1 MIRIMGSGQKTM
13 NRMFSRYKTAQAEVS
28 MYTKIIATIGPAS
41 HSPEILFKLMEAGVR
56 IFRLNFSHGDAGSF
70 GELIMQIREL
80 EKKIGE
86 PVTILQ
92 DLSGPKIRIG
102 VLDEDSISV
111 VRGSRVALGKRRKDG
126 CDALPF
132 IPFDNQNVLDSLEPG
147 DKVVLADGNLQF
159 SIAERV
165 APDLFILEAE
175 NAGFVTS
182 RKGLALPGKMLK
194 LPALTE
200 KDKKDLA
207 EGLAL
212 GIDAVAISFVQ
223 TPEDVLEAKALIR
236 QCGKDVPVVVKLER
250 QAGVERLDAILPVTD
265 MVMVARGDLGVECPL
280 SLLPAMQKRIIRAC
294 NKAAKPV
301 IVATQMLLSM
311 VNAPSPT
318 RAETTDVANAV
329 LDGADCVM
337 LSEETA
343 MGSYPVKS
351 VQMMREIASRA
362 EELLFE
368 QEPHGMPPENRSAS
382 EFLAYC
388 ACLLAHKAQAAAM
401 IAHTLSGKSAR
412 LLSAQRP
419 HRIVHALTPV
429 PEVVKALNFSW
440 GVRPWL
446 WHGDETIHSHL
457 ERVESFIDANPI
469 FAAGDTIIIT
479 AGQMR
484 RGQRFSG
491 TNLVKIF
498 NK

>member
-1 MIRIMGSGQKTM
+1 MH
-13 NRMFSRYKTAQAEVS
+13 
-28 MYTKIIATIGPAS
+28 TKIIATIGPAS
-41 HSPEILFKLMEAGVR
+41 RSPEVLSKLMEAGVR
-56 IFRLNFSHGDAGSF
+56 IFRLNFSHGDAASF
-70 GELIMQIREL
+70 SGLISLIREL
-80 EKKIGE
+80 EERLGE

-102 VLDEDSISV
+102 TLAEDSISV
-111 VRGSRVALGKRRKDG
+111 VRGSRVALGKPRKDEP
-126 CDALPF
+126 CALPF
-132 IPFDNQNVLDSLEPG
+132 IPFDNQTILDTLEPG

-159 SIAERV
+159 LITERIG
-165 APDLFILEAE
+165 PDLFVMEAG
-175 NAGFVTS
+175 NAGFITS
-182 RKGLALPGKMLK
+182 RKGLALPGKTLK

-207 EGLAL
+207 DGLKL

-223 TPEDVLEAKALIR
+223 TPEDVLEAKAFIR
-236 QCGKDVPVVVKLER
+236 QNGKNVPVVVKLER
-250 QAGVERLDAILPVTD
+250 QAGVDRLDAILAVTD

-280 SLLPAMQKRIIRAC
+280 PLLPAMQKRIIRAC

-311 VNAPSPT
+311 VNSPSPT

-343 MGSYPVKS
+343 MGNYPVKS
-351 VQMMREIASRA
+351 VQMMCEIASRA

-368 QEPHGMPPENRSAS
+368 QEPHGTPPEDRSAS

-388 ACLLAHKAQAAAM
+388 ACLLAQKTEASAM

-412 LLSAQRP
+412 LLSARKP
-419 HRIVHALTPV
+419 SRMVHALTPV

-446 WHGDETIHSHL
+446 WHGDEAVHSHVD
-457 ERVESFIDANPI
+457 RVESFIDENPV
-469 FAAGDTIIIT
+469 FASGETVIIT

-484 RGQRFSG
+484 HGQRFSG

>member
-1 MIRIMGSGQKTM
+1 MTV
-13 NRMFSRYKTAQAEVS
+13 VS
-28 MYTKIIATIGPAS
+28 NISKWSIDKGVAMHTKIIATIGPAS
-41 HSPEILFKLMEAGVR
+41 RSPEVLFSLMEAGVR
-56 IFRLNFSHGDAGSF
+56 IFRLNFSHGDASGFS
-70 GELIMQIREL
+70 ELIALIREL
-80 EKKIGE
+80 EKKLGE

-102 VLDEDSISV
+102 TLPGDSISV
-111 VRGSRVALGKRRKDG
+111 VRGSRVALGKMGENDS
-126 CDALPF
+126 CDLPL
-132 IPFDNQNVLDSLEPG
+132 IPFDNQAILDTLELG
-147 DKVVLADGNLQF
+147 DKIVLADGNLQF
-159 SIAERV
+159 SIIERIG
-165 APDLFILEAE
+165 AALFVMEAG
-175 NAGFVTS
+175 NAGFITS
-182 RKGLALPGKMLK
+182 RKGLALPGKTLK

-207 EGLAL
+207 DGLAL
-212 GIDAVAISFVQ
+212 GVDAVALSFVQ

-236 QCGKDVPVVVKLER
+236 QHGKNVPVVVKLER
-250 QAGVERLDAILPVTD
+250 QAGVDRLDAILAVTD

-329 LDGADCVM
+329 LDGADCLM

-343 MGSYPVKS
+343 MGNYPVKS
-351 VQMMREIASRA
+351 VQMMCEIASRA

-368 QEPHGMPPENRSAS
+368 EEKHGTPPKESNAS

-388 ACLLAHKAQAAAM
+388 ACLLAQKTQASAM

-412 LLSAQRP
+412 LLSAQKP

-429 PEVVKALNFSW
+429 PEVVKSLNFSW

-446 WHGDETIHSHL
+446 WCGDEAVHSHV
-457 ERVESFIDANPI
+457 ERVESFIDANPV
-469 FAAGDTIIIT
+469 FALGETVIIT

-484 RGQRFSG
+484 QGQLFSG